1 MLNAANTRTGN
12 QSRLRNTM
20 MIRVSGGRMTIP
32 SPNGIGTGISLYH
45 SFPRPFTKLYPSGK
59 QEPPGVGGSL
69 TSGSTWL
76 RRHSRSVRSWRRPS
90 PHPISPPGLRASLTD
105 VPQARPQHGPFAHLP
120 PGEHT
125 GGAIERKN
133 REPGKRCP
141 DRIGWLPVVYVYRS
155 VVTFPSPER
164 NTGYCILSIKE
175 FLRDASSDS

>member
-32 SPNGIGTGISLYH
+32 SPNGIETGISLYH
-45 SFPRPFTKLYPSGK
+45 SFPRPLTKLYPSGK

-133 REPGKRCP
+133 PGPRKRMP
-141 DRIGWLPVVYVYRS
+141 GSDWLAPRRVRISICRY
-155 VVTFPSPER
+155 
-164 NTGYCILSIKE
+164 LSITGKE
-175 FLRDASSDS
+175 HRVLHSFNKGIFAGCEF